1 MFPENCSFVV
11 NKEKCLLPPE
21 FIMEINDDKNN
32 KFMVGLACSGH
43 KQKLEEKFLLLQRN
57 NQIPQG
63 KIVFTEIKV
72 ITTKCVTGNQED
84 KDDIQLKRL

>member
-1 MFPENCSFVV
+1 
-11 NKEKCLLPPE
+11 
-21 FIMEINDDKNN
+21 MEISDDKNN
-32 KFMVGLACSGH
+32 KFMVGLTCSDH

-57 NQIPQG
+57 KQIPQG
-63 KIVFTEIKV
+63 KIVFTAIKV